1 MSEAETSST
10 RRKLGHASATAS
22 LPRHSGPQL
31 GSLHQ
36 QHSAMFDEVCRYL
49 DISTISTYFL
59 QYLQD
64 PGVMSEAETSSTRR
78 KPTKPKAVLPV
89 VRTTSKTL
97 ERPLGLVI
105 VTIDY
110 CFIVRYFLQVFL
122 VYRGETKRALLPNEI
137 TTVDTVKALF
147 VRSFGRALTMEY
159 LDSPRVKIYIHD
171 SAKDIFYELENLS
184 EIRDRTILK
193 LFETDGSGRGP
204 SGQ

>member
-1 MSEAETSST
+1 
-10 RRKLGHASATAS
+10 
-22 LPRHSGPQL
+22 
-31 GSLHQ
+31 
-36 QHSAMFDEVCRYL
+36 MFCN
-49 DISTISTYFL
+49 IFIIFYF
-59 QYLQD
+59 
-64 PGVMSEAETSSTRR
+64 
-78 KPTKPKAVLPV
+78 
-89 VRTTSKTL
+89 
-97 ERPLGLVI
+97 
-105 VTIDY
+105 
-110 CFIVRYFLQVFL
+110 VRYDDICTVLQVFL